1 MFDFDDLMEL
11 DADEMAELEA
21 EIRAQ
26 AKIVVRTLEIFY
38 EELQASNL
46 PDDVK
51 MSLLVSKAN
60 NK

>member
-1 MFDFDDLMEL
+1 MFDFDDLMDL
-11 DADEMAELEA
+11 SADDMAELEE

-26 AKIVVRTLEIFY
+26 SKIAVRTLEIFY

-46 PDDVK
+46 PDNVK
-51 MSLLVSKAN
+51 MALLASKAN